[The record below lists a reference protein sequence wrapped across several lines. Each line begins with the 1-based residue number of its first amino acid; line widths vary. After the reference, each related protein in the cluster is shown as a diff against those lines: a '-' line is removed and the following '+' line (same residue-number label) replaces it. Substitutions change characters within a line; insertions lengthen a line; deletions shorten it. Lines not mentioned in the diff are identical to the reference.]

1 MTKPKAYLVG
11 NALVDMVQTIDDE
24 GLIELNI
31 QKGVMQLVEQERS
44 QALYA
49 GMSSP
54 IRSAGGSAANTAA
67 VIAALGGDVEYVSK
81 VGNDET
87 GQFFADDMKRMGVH
101 YQTEFDASQDTGKCM
116 IFVTED
122 GERSMNTFLG
132 ASEHL
137 SANDLADE
145 RLKSVQYLYLEGYR
159 YDGED
164 SQEAFIHAAKTVHKH
179 DGVVAVT
186 LSDPFCVERHRAKFK
201 DLISYCDL
209 VFCNE
214 HELQSLTEEASLET
228 ACQAVLDS
236 QTDYIVTA
244 GARGAFI
251 VSKGEIHHFPTKP
264 VDMIDATGAGDY
276 FAGGFLSA
284 LMEGLPYEK
293 AVHYGNICAGEV
305 IQVMGTRVQSDLRA
319 IIDRA

>member
-11 NALVDMVQTIDDE
+11 NALVDMVQTIDDK
-24 GLIELNI
+24 GLDDLKIE
-31 QKGVMQLVEQERS
+31 KGVMQLVDQNRS

-49 GMSSP
+49 GMVEP
-54 IRSAGGSAANTAA
+54 VRSAGGSAANTAA

-87 GQFFADDMKRMGVH
+87 GQFFAEDMKRMGVH
-101 YQTEFDASQDTGKCM
+101 YQTEYDEDQDTGKCM
-116 IFVTED
+116 IFVTPD

-137 SANDLADE
+137 SANDLADS
-145 RLKSVQYLYLEGYR
+145 RLKTVQYLYLEGYR

-164 SQEAFIHAAKTVHKH
+164 SQDAFIHAAKTVHQH
-179 DGVVAVT
+179 EGVVALT
-186 LSDPFCVERHRAKFK
+186 LSDPFCVERHREKFK
-201 DLISYCDL
+201 KLIGICDL

-214 HELQSLTEEASLET
+214 HELQSLTQDPNLEA
-228 ACQAVLDS
+228 ACQSVLGS
-236 QTDYIVTA
+236 ETDYIVTA

-251 VSKGEIHHFPTKP
+251 VSQGEIHHYPTQA
-264 VDMIDATGAGDY
+264 VDIVDATGAGDY

-284 LMEGLPYEK
+284 LMDGLPYEK
-293 AVHYGNICAGEV
+293 AVQYGNICAAEV
-305 IQVMGTRVQSDLRA
+305 IQVMGTRVKTDLLANIQS
-319 IIDRA
+319 I